1 MNYDTLA
8 PLMLDQSIQNISRAQ
23 VKSASCQGPS
33 LLLSRQ
39 WLLFKGM
46 GISLTASLSL
56 LLLLSQ
62 RFPRNHFVNF
72 FASFLIVIRSVRRV
86 ATSQKSQQQ
95 ARFYPSFTLY
105 LNFSHK
111 EERGLLFVSRH
122 SDAAILGCHRAGK
135 QQTTLLTGCFL
146 ENLCNCDSFELS
158 QGKVVN
164 QIYVQVSTSS
174 QDMLYPRVPCHSPPV
189 GLS

>member
-1 MNYDTLA
+1 MTLLLLLCWTKA
-8 PLMLDQSIQNISRAQ
+8 FKIHVLTELKSRVPCA
-23 VKSASCQGPS
+23 KQGPS

-62 RFPRNHFVNF
+62 RFPLNHFVNF
-72 FASFLIVIRSVRRV
+72 FASFPIVIPSVRRV
-86 ATSQKSQQQ
+86 ATSQKSRQQ

-111 EERGLLFVSRH
+111 EERGPLFVSRH

-135 QQTTLLTGCFL
+135 QQTTLL
-146 ENLCNCDSFELS
+146 
-158 QGKVVN
+158 QGASSKT
-164 QIYVQVSTSS
+164 YVTVIH
-174 QDMLYPRVPCHSPPV
+174 LN
-189 GLS
+189 

>member
-1 MNYDTLA
+1 MTLLLLLCWTKA
-8 PLMLDQSIQNISRAQ
+8 FVIFSRAQ
-23 VKSASCQGPS
+23 VKSALSPGPS

-46 GISLTASLSL
+46 GIYFLDCLSL

-62 RFPRNHFVNF
+62 RFPRNHFLNF
-72 FASFLIVIRSVRRV
+72 FASFLIVILTVRRV

-111 EERGLLFVSRH
+111 EEE
-122 SDAAILGCHRAGK
+122 AARTAFCV
-135 QQTTLLTGCFL
+135 QT
-146 ENLCNCDSFELS
+146 
-158 QGKVVN
+158 
-164 QIYVQVSTSS
+164 
-174 QDMLYPRVPCHSPPV
+174 RV
-189 GLS
+189 GLFNVGCYFWLH